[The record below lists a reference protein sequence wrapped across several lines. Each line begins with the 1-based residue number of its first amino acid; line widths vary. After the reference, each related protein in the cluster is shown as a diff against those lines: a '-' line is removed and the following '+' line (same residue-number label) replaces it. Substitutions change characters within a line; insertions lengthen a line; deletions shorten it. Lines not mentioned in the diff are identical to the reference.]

1 MLAHVV
7 VLMAAAC
14 CGALASPVEY
24 PGALYSQY
32 HAQDELGQYTFGYSG
47 PAAAKHETRT
57 ADGVTRGTY
66 SYVDPNGQLQTRT
79 YTADDVNGFR
89 VAASDLPVG
98 PSSASYPY
106 SSVELPPPSWQN
118 AAAPYRYTPLSPA
131 SLARPVQ
138 DTPEVAAAKAQHL
151 AAVEAAKRRNGVAS
165 DSSAQYF
172 GSSASYPL
180 EHRYLSA
187 PSLAP
192 YNYQS
197 GAPLVTLPTGISS
210 QYHAQD
216 ELGQYSFG
224 YANDISSKSETKTL
238 DGVTRGSYSY
248 LDPNGLMQ
256 TRSYIADAGG
266 FRVAASDLPQV
277 TY

>member
-1 MLAHVV
+1 MFAKALVLA
-7 VLMAAAC
+7 AAAC
-14 CGALASPVEY
+14 GALSFPLEY

-47 PAAAKHETRT
+47 PGATKHETKT
-57 ADGVTRGTY
+57 ADGVTRGSY
-66 SYVDPNGQLQTRT
+66 SYVDANGQLQTRT

-98 PSSASYPY
+98 PSSASYPSY
-106 SSVELPPPSWQN
+106 QSAQLPSAQLPSWQH
-118 AAAPYRYTPLSPA
+118 AAPARYTPS

-151 AAVEAAKRRNGVAS
+151 AAVEEAQRRNGVAS
-165 DSSAQYF
+165 DSSSQYF
-172 GSSASYPL
+172 GSSANYPL

-187 PSLAP
+187 PVAP

-197 GAPLVTLPTGISS
+197 GAPLMTLPTGISS

-248 LDPNGLMQ
+248 LDPNGRMQ

-266 FRVAASDLPQV
+266 FRVAASDLPQFN
-277 TY
+277 Y

>member
-1 MLAHVV
+1 MDKCILSRGPLPLRLVSSNMFAKALVLA
-7 VLMAAAC
+7 AAAC
-14 CGALASPVEY
+14 GALSFPLEY

-32 HAQDELGQYTFGYSG
+32 HAQDQLGQYTFGYSG
-47 PAAAKHETRT
+47 PGATKHETKT
-57 ADGVTRGTY
+57 ADGVTRGSY
-66 SYVDPNGQLQTRT
+66 SYVDANGQTRT
-79 YTADDVNGFR
+79 YTADDVHGFR

-98 PSSASYPY
+98 PSSASYPSY
-106 SSVELPPPSWQN
+106 QSAQLPSAQLPSWQH
-118 AAAPYRYTPLSPA
+118 AAPA
-131 SLARPVQ
+131 S
-138 DTPEVAAAKAQHL
+138 
-151 AAVEAAKRRNGVAS
+151 S
-165 DSSAQYF
+165 QYF
-172 GSSASYPL
+172 GSSANYPL

-187 PSLAP
+187 PVAP

-197 GAPLVTLPTGISS
+197 GAPLMTLPIGISS

-248 LDPNGLMQ
+248 LDPNGQMQ

-266 FRVAASDLPQV
+266 FRVAASDLPQFN
-277 TY
+277 Y